1 MADIKA
7 QREGQ
12 AVPPPETTE
21 PAPKPVKRSWRLA
34 RAKPDLIALLKLTRR
49 QAQVSQDE
57 GRLRREDAHK

>member
-34 RAKPDLIALLKLTRR
+34 RAKPDLHCID
-49 QAQVSQDE
+49 QANSTAGASIV
-57 GRLRREDAHK
+57 R